1 MSHVAMVGS
10 GARAFP
16 SPTPE
21 IEGVGQQGLGA
32 PGSRWLHY
40 RRRDGQ
46 CWRRT
51 PPPPYERKRLPE
63 IAPRDRLWRRDA
75 HIAIDDALRA
85 GELTLHEAAV
95 LRAVLSFSDDTGQV
109 IFAGQ
114 VAIAQAA
121 GWESDRTV
129 RRWMRAAEA
138 SGWVAVE
145 HRCDRRADGTV
156 IGLTN
161 LTVVQLPAEVEIRRL
176 ARKAAG
182 KGHATPRAPQNRP
195 HVPHGGLEDRR
206 PTPPMRTPHDAT
218 AVVLPDLPA
227 PATAGLGA
235 AFAERA
241 LRRARGS
248 P

>member
-1 MSHVAMVGS
+1 MAQLATAGS
-10 GARAFP
+10 ATRAFP
-16 SPTPE
+16 SPDPE
-21 IEGVGQQGLGA
+21 NQDDDRTGSGA
-32 PGSRWLHY
+32 PGVRWLHHK
-40 RRRDGQ
+40 RRDGQ

-51 PPPPYERKRLPE
+51 PPPPYQRRKLPE

-95 LRAVLSFSDDTGQV
+95 LRAILGFSDDTGAV

-114 VAIAQAA
+114 AAIAQAA

-129 RRWMRAAEA
+129 RRWLRAAEA
-138 SGWVAVE
+138 RGWVAVE
-145 HRCDRRADGTV
+145 HRCDRRPDGSV
-156 IGLTN
+156 VGLTN
-161 LTVVQLPAEVEIRRL
+161 LTVLVLPAEVEARRL

-195 HVPHGGLEDRR
+195 HGGQVGLEDRR

-218 AVVLPDLPA
+218 TVVLPDLPA
-227 PATAGLGA
+227 PATSGPGA